1 VAAYFRLKQASTY
14 TIRTPKKLYT
24 FTGQAPVRV
33 TLPEDVLRLRN
44 KPDVVEECDQK
55 GLPLLDEPAG
65 AGRASFTSKALS
77 YHKLAKETPRPAPK
91 PAPKAAPKAEAAKP
105 EPVAPP
111 AAPPK
116 DEEPAKV
123 EAKIEDEEPA
133 KEVPQIEATPRADG
147 EASETGAGKKASS
160 GKALGAS
167 KSSKKS
173 GKKSGK
179 KGRRKSE

>member
-1 VAAYFRLKQASTY
+1 MAAYFRLKQASTY

-91 PAPKAAPKAEAAKP
+91 PAPKAEAAKP

-147 EASETGAGKKASS
+147 EASEAGAGKKASS

>member
-91 PAPKAAPKAEAAKP
+91 PAPKAEAAKP

-147 EASETGAGKKASS
+147 EASEAGAGKKASS